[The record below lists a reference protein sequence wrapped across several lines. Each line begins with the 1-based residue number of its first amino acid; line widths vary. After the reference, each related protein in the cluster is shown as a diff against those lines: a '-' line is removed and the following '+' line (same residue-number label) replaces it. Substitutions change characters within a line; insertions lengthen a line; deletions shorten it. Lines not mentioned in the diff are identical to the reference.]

1 MKVQDDEPPKLV
13 LYSKKKIHTGEELR
27 YPYDEDSLRMWW
39 RSMTQYQR
47 PSLNVG
53 VDIVGITVKEMKKVV
68 KTRNNKRQ
76 VEERSNEER
85 SNEESLIM
93 ELDIAGIKVEE
104 AVEARNENHC
114 HVEERSN
121 EDLLSMEVHIAVI
134 VVEGRGLFG

>member
-1 MKVQDDEPPKLV
+1 
-13 LYSKKKIHTGEELR
+13 
-27 YPYDEDSLRMWW
+27 
-39 RSMTQYQR
+39 MTQYQR

-68 KTRNNKRQ
+68 KARNNKRQ
-76 VEERSNEER
+76 VEER

-134 VVEGRGLFG
+134 VVEGRSLFG